1 MSASPRKNATNNVH
15 MDSAN
20 THGETK
26 NYIANMKMVPYKI
39 GELFGFLL
47 VMDEDDVM
55 AETRRN
61 TDA

>member
-1 MSASPRKNATNNVH
+1 